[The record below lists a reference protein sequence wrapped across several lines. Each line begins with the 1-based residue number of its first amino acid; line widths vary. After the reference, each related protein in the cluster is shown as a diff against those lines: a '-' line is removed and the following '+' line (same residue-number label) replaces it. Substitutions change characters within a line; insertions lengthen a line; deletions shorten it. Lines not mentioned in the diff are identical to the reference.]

1 VRQDNDR
8 EMKNSNFIGSLLVLL
23 PLLTLTILLVRITLP
38 MTTALGQ
45 EEQDGEQQQRL
56 TYESPFGGTR
66 GT

>member
-1 VRQDNDR
+1 
-8 EMKNSNFIGSLLVLL
+8 MKNSNFIGSLLVLL